1 MSDFNQE
8 EKQLFE
14 ALSNCSVP
22 VYFFA
27 GNMKTNI
34 AHWSKPA
41 QKFFG
46 VNEDSLDHFE
56 KLWTS
61 IIHPEDREKCRNY
74 LHSVLGL
81 HNSHY
86 DLEFRV
92 MTSSGKYEWILCSSY
107 IYYDEYGN
115 ADHTAGFIRPLGYE
129 NKIDPVSN
137 LRSFHEF
144 RNNLSERLK
153 KNDRGAILCFDLL
166 NFKKIIDDYGYAFG
180 DKFLYSMGALLKQSV
195 HKEASIFRMQGSNF
209 SIIIKSCKKADIQA
223 TYQTIQNVLRCVPV
237 DGIEIDQDF
246 VCTAT
251 IFPSDGVD
259 VDRLQ
264 QNLFYGIE
272 FAKTTNHKELVYYS
286 DELYLQKTR
295 QSQLRE
301 AIKKSLQNQ
310 CEGFELYF
318 QPIVNSDGG
327 NCSSAEALLRF
338 STPELGMVSPGDF
351 IPMLEHTEDIVTVG
365 AWVIDSAMRTLA
377 EWRKINGNIQQIHVN
392 VSSIQ
397 FCVPGFKDYVFDIL
411 KKYDLPGSALVL
423 ELTESCRIKATE
435 EFAALFREF
444 KEGGV
449 YTALDDF
456 GTGYA
461 SLIVLCDIPVDILK
475 IDFQLTQNFV
485 KYPQHRTILTL
496 VSDFCKKG
504 AIRLCAE
511 GVETENSLSVMKD
524 AGAEL
529 IQGFLISR
537 PIPAEEFKKKFVEK
551 VKVN

>member
-1 MSDFNQE
+1 MTEIYHEFLNERPDLQIISDLIEPNTRVLDLGCSSR
-8 EKQLFE
+8 LFLRMLKEQKKIE
-14 ALSNCSVP
+14 AL
-22 VYFFA
+22 
-27 GNMKTNI
+27 
-34 AHWSKPA
+34 
-41 QKFFG
+41 
-46 VNEDSLDHFE
+46 
-56 KLWTS
+56 
-61 IIHPEDREKCRNY
+61 
-74 LHSVLGL
+74 
-81 HNSHY
+81 
-86 DLEFRV
+86 
-92 MTSSGKYEWILCSSY
+92 
-107 IYYDEYGN
+107 
-115 ADHTAGFIRPLGYE
+115 
-129 NKIDPVSN
+129 
-137 LRSFHEF
+137 
-144 RNNLSERLK
+144 
-153 KNDRGAILCFDLL
+153 
-166 NFKKIIDDYGYAFG
+166 
-180 DKFLYSMGALLKQSV
+180 
-195 HKEASIFRMQGSNF
+195 
-209 SIIIKSCKKADIQA
+209 
-223 TYQTIQNVLRCVPV
+223 
-237 DGIEIDQDF
+237 GIEIDQDF

-444 KEGGV
+444 KEGDV

-485 KYPQHRTILTL
+485 KYPQHRTILKL